1 MSINFTIA
9 RHLYGT
15 DRTEGRILLP
25 DHGLILP
32 TIERPWIPNPAGP
45 GGLPH
50 KSCVPDGYF
59 RLVPHDSPRFP
70 NTYALVNETLGVYHL
85 ALPRG
90 ITYGRVACLIHIANL
105 VAELE
110 GCIAPGLTRGILKG
124 APAVLSSAAAMAKL
138 RAILGRGEN
147 YVEIRPTAGTRELS

>member
-1 MSINFTIA
+1 MNFTIA

-32 TIERPWIPNPAGP
+32 TLERPWIRNPAGP
-45 GGLPH
+45 GGLPRQ
-50 KSCVPDGYF
+50 SCIPDGYY
-59 RLVPHDSPRFP
+59 RVVPHNSPDHP
-70 NTYALVNETLGVYHL
+70 NTYALVNEAVGVYHL

-90 ITYGRVACLIHIANL
+90 QAYGRTACLIHSANK
-105 VAELE
+105 VSQVV
-110 GCIAPGLTRGILKG
+110 GCVAPGLIRGFLDG
-124 APAVLSSAAAMAKL
+124 VPAVLSSAAAMAKL

-147 YVEIRPTAGTRELS
+147 YVEIRPTAGTQELP